1 LPIFR
6 PDRSHIHHQLLR
18 TGYSPRKAVL
28 TLYFATLVFLS
39 FGVVV
44 FWSKGRW
51 APMLFGIGCLAFI
64 LSARSFSFSREWFA
78 VGRVLG
84 NSIEM
89 RESIHYALALGRW
102 FEMEAK
108 NCDSVENLWSDF
120 QLILLKLNFVRA
132 NLTLVNGQREWK
144 RNDPLGPLAPLA
156 WSRHEF
162 SVSETFAVELAVES
176 DALDPAL
183 FHHLSEIAAEAWHK
197 SAASWCGRHRLP
209 LRFKSRCQNSPR
221 KASQRG
227 RAYVPLVWGQSASLE
242 SPPPAMARSVESL

>member
-1 LPIFR
+1 MP
-6 PDRSHIHHQLLR
+6 LLCSINYEISGLGI
-18 TGYSPRKAVL
+18 GYSPRKAVL
-28 TLYFATLVFLS
+28 TLYFVTLIFLF

-51 APMLFGIGCLAFI
+51 APILFGIVCLAFI

-89 RESIHYALALGRW
+89 RESIHYALSLGLW

-120 QLILLKLNFVRA
+120 QLMLLKLNFVRA
-132 NLTLVNGQREWK
+132 NLTLQDGRREWK
-144 RNDPLGPLAPLA
+144 RNAALDASAPLS
-156 WSRHEF
+156 WSRHEYSLGEAF
-162 SVSETFAVELAVES
+162 SVELAIES

-197 SAASWCGRHRLP
+197 SVASWCGRHSLP
-209 LRFKSRCQNSPR
+209 LRFKSCTRQNSPR

-242 SPPPAMARSVESL
+242 PSRPAMAPSGESL